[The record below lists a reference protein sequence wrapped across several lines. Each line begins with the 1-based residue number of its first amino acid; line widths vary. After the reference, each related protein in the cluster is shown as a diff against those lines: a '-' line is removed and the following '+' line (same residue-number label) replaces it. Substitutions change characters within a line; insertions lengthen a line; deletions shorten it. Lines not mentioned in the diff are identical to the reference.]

1 MAIANQKV
9 KFAYTTSTAY
19 ANLQATDPNTIYF
32 LADTQ
37 QIFLGS
43 INYAPAE
50 SLATD
55 DTAGIVKLDEDNL
68 IGVDATGT
76 LTIGG
81 RFGEFP
87 ASTGVYVPNDRAPRN
102 VGDHCLLITDAI
114 GMQMTNSRSFALV
127 TGLGVACKSAAAGT
141 TEYHFSNTYAN
152 RLLCKIAEGGFASRD
167 EATSKVEQIIPVTSV
182 TIDGQSF
189 TPDSAP
195 NDSTKDIVMVTE
207 RTLNPDTAIANIRL
221 FGTMEAYAT
230 AHIGNGIASGSGGRS
245 LLLGGGIRTDKV
257 STVNDNCAVG
267 NGIYIKGNGNAC
279 FGRYHIAAKN
289 RGFFAGTGHDST
301 NAKGEGAAAVGAYSN
316 LTSDT
321 AFAVGDGTDHSSRNN
336 CFEVQND
343 GGLVLQSPNGSKWRL
358 IVDDSG
364 NLVTTAV
371 V

>member
-43 INYAPAE
+43 INYAPSE
-50 SLATD
+50 VIATD
-55 DTAGIVKLDEDNL
+55 SIAGVVKLDEDNL
-68 IGVDATGT
+68 IEVDGTGT
-76 LTIGG
+76 LMIGG

-87 ASTGVYVPNDRAPRN
+87 DSTGVYVPNDRAPRN
-102 VGDHCLLITDAI
+102 VGNHCLLITDAI

-127 TGLGVACKSAAAGT
+127 TGLGTTCKRAAAGT
-141 TEYHFSNTYAN
+141 TEYHYNNTYTN
-152 RLLCKIAEGGFASRD
+152 RLLCKIAENGFASID
-167 EATSKVEQIIPVTSV
+167 EATSKVEQIIPVLSV
-182 TIDGQSF
+182 TIDGNTF

-195 NDSTKDIVMVTE
+195 NDSTKDIVITTE
-207 RTLNPDTAIANIRL
+207 RTLNPDTAITNVRL
-221 FGTMEAYAT
+221 FGTMGAYAT
-230 AHIGNGIASGSGGRS
+230 AHIGNGVASETGGRN
-245 LLLGGGIRTDKV
+245 LLLGGGIAKV
-257 STVNDNCAVG
+257 GNGNDNCVVG
-267 NGIYIKGNGNAC
+267 NGMYVTGNGNAC

-316 LTSDT
+316 LTLNT
-321 AFAVGDGTDHSSRNN
+321 AFAVGDGSDHSSRNN
-336 CFEVQND
+336 CFELQND